1 MTKQELHHA
10 ILRGQAA
17 IEDCL
22 LHILLQPWKQSTEG
36 EAEFS
41 ELKALLKQYNLL
53 LGKHMLQNITVNA
66 ANDETG
72 DLL

>member
-1 MTKQELHHA
+1 MNKQELHHA

-17 IEDCL
+17 IEYCL

-36 EAEFS
+36 EAEFNA
-41 ELKALLKQYNLL
+41 LKALLKQYNTL
-53 LGKHMLQNITVNA
+53 LGKHMPHKITANA